1 MPETELS
8 PDDVAEIFGGQVGS
22 VEIDAD
28 EQEVS
33 LALNTIRDHLKAAAK
48 EDGVGINQLAHRLDI
63 SPPSVS
69 RFLGGEG
76 DVRVSTVVLYG
87 RALGRKWDF
96 SLYKDSAC
104 VVQGNHRDS
113 PIVLRVDQQ
122 FATATSGP
130 TLVLVLSAPA
140 PQKPLIDMKTKALT

>member
-8 PDDVAEIFGGQVGS
+8 PDDVAEIFGGEVGT
-22 VEIDAD
+22 VETDAD
-28 EQEVS
+28 EIEVS
-33 LALNTIRDHLKAAAK
+33 LAVNTIRDHLKAAAK

-63 SPPSVS
+63 SPSSVS

-96 SLYKDSAC
+96 SLCKDAAC
-104 VVQGNHRDS
+104 VVHDNHRGT
-113 PIVLRVDQQ
+113 PIALSVEQHV
-122 FATATSGP
+122 ATATSRP
-130 TLVLVLSAPA
+130 TPMLVLSAPA
-140 PQKPLIDMKTKALT
+140 PQNPLVDMKTKALT